1 MTAATKYLN
10 NGSILD
16 FCLVNVAKEKLM
28 TIQNTKAYSIGETID
43 WGTYLKSGNRIFIG
57 SNAAVPNALI
67 DDLIEHSA
75 GLHDIETVH
84 ILTLSENVWAK
95 PEHKDLF
102 KVNSLFIGGKNIRE
116 AVAEGRGDYT
126 PCFISDAPRLFNENS
141 LPLDAAL
148 IMVSPPDEYGYC
160 SLGVSVD
167 IVSAAVKAAKYVIA
181 QINPK
186 MPRTNGH
193 SFVHVN
199 QIHAWINAEQ
209 DLPEIIPPEVD
220 RRTEQIGQYVA
231 MLIENGATLQIG
243 IGKIPEAVLRYL
255 GNHKDLGIHSE
266 MISDGVVELMLKGVI
281 NNRKKTYHKGKAVAT
296 FCIGSQKVYDFVDGN
311 PHIEFYPSEH
321 VNSPVKIARND
332 KMVSINSAIE
342 VDLTGQVVSDSIGYQ
357 FYSGIGGQVDFIRG
371 ASLSK
376 DGMPVIA
383 LPSTTRDG
391 KISRIVAHITEGGG
405 VVTSRGHVSYVV
417 TEFGIASLQGK
428 SIRERALELI
438 KIAHPKFRD
447 KLLADVRKHYWVPEY
462 QESSPSSVP
471 ELGTIEM
478 KRFNF
483 ADINYT
489 LRPLAPADERKLQEF
504 FYSHNKETLIMR
516 YNHHMTQMTREK
528 SCNLVSVNQHVDLA
542 LCFTKKDSLGEA
554 IQAVARYYY
563 IEAANTG
570 ELAFVI
576 KESLRGRGM
585 ASTLL
590 EEMITIA
597 KIRQLDSLVAFVRRD
612 NASMLKVFEKAGFEH
627 QPSEE
632 FGEVSLKL
640 DLIADPATF
649 KTTQSKDIK

>member
-1 MTAATKYLN
+1 MSTYYEERD
-10 NGSILD
+10 SINWED
-16 FCLVNVAKEKLM
+16 
-28 TIQNTKAYSIGETID
+28 
-43 WGTYLKSGNRIFIG
+43 YLKSGNRIFIG

-67 DDLIEHSA
+67 DNLIANSNK
-75 GLHDIETVH
+75 LHDIETVH
-84 ILTLSENVWAK
+84 ILTLSDNVWAK
-95 PEHKDLF
+95 PEHKELF
-102 KVNSLFIGGKNIRE
+102 KINSLFIGGKNIRE
-116 AVAEGRGDYT
+116 AIAEGRGDYT
-126 PCFISDAPRLFNENS
+126 PCFISDIPRLFNENS

-193 SFVHVN
+193 SFVHLN
-199 QIHAWINAEQ
+199 QIHAWMNAEQ
-209 DLPEIIPPEVD
+209 ALPQIIPPVGD
-220 RRTEQIGQYVA
+220 RRTEQIGQYA
-231 MLIENGATLQIG
+231 SMLVENGATLQIG

-255 GNHKDLGIHSE
+255 ANHKDLGIHSE
-266 MISDGVVELMLKGVI
+266 MISDGVIDLMLKGVI
-281 NNRKKTYHKGKAVAT
+281 NNRKKTYHKGKAVVT
-296 FCIGSQKVYDFVDGN
+296 FCIGSQRLYDFVDGN

-321 VNSPVKIARND
+321 INSPVKIAKND

-376 DGMPVIA
+376 GGKPIIA
-383 LPSTTRDG
+383 LPSTTKDG
-391 KISRIVAHITEGGG
+391 KTSRIVAHITEGGG
-405 VVTSRGHVSYVV
+405 VVTSRGHVAFVV

-438 KIAHPKFRD
+438 RIAHPKFREQ
-447 KLLADVRKHYWVPEY
+447 LLADVRKHYWVPEY

-471 ELGTIEM
+471 ELGSVEL
-478 KRFNF
+478 KNF
-483 ADINYT
+483 TFASVDYT
-489 LRPLAPADERKLQEF
+489 LRPLSPADERKLQEF

-516 YNHHMTQMTREK
+516 YNHHVTQMTREK

-542 LCFTKKDSLGEA
+542 LCFTRKSYLGEA

-563 IEAANTG
+563 IENINSA
-570 ELAFVI
+570 EVAFVI

-590 EEMITIA
+590 GEMIAIA
-597 KIRQLDSLVAFVRRD
+597 RIRKLDSLVACVRRD
-612 NASMLKVFEKAGFEH
+612 NASMLKVFEKAGFVR
-627 QPSEE
+627 QPSED
-632 FGEVSLKL
+632 FDEVSLKL
-640 DLIADPATF
+640 SFT
-649 KTTQSKDIK
+649 

>member
-1 MTAATKYLN
+1 MLTNYEEHN
-10 NGSILD
+10 SINWED
-16 FCLVNVAKEKLM
+16 F
-28 TIQNTKAYSIGETID
+28 
-43 WGTYLKSGNRIFIG
+43 LKSGNRIFIG
-57 SNAAVPNALI
+57 SGAAVPNALI
-67 DDLIEHSA
+67 DDLIANSKQ
-75 GLHDIETVH
+75 LHDIETVH

-95 PEHKDLF
+95 AEHKDLF

-116 AVAEGRGDYT
+116 AIAEGRGDYT
-126 PCFISDAPRLFNENS
+126 PCFISDIPRLFNENS

-167 IVSAAVKAAKYVIA
+167 IVSSAVKAAKYVIA

-193 SFVHVN
+193 SFVHLN
-199 QIHAWINAEQ
+199 QIHAWINVAQ
-209 DLPEIIPPEVD
+209 DLPQIIPPEFD
-220 RRTEQIGQYVA
+220 RRTEQIGQYAA

-255 GNHKDLGIHSE
+255 ANHKDLGIHSE
-266 MISDGVVELMLKGVI
+266 MISDGIIDLMLKGAI
-281 NNRKKTYHKGKAVAT
+281 NNRKKTFHKGKAVVT
-296 FCIGSQKVYDFVDGN
+296 YCVGSQKVYDFVDGN

-321 VNSPVKIARND
+321 VNSPVNIARND
-332 KMVSINSAIE
+332 NMVSINSAIE

-357 FYSGIGGQVDFIRG
+357 FYSGIGGQVDFVRG
-371 ASLSK
+371 SSLSK
-376 DGMPVIA
+376 GGKPIIA

-438 KIAHPKFRD
+438 RIAHPKFRD
-447 KLLADVRKHYWVPEY
+447 QLLADVRKHYWVPEY

-471 ELGTIEM
+471 ELGDVELKKFT
-478 KRFNF
+478 F
-483 ADINYT
+483 ANIDYT
-489 LRPLAPADERKLQEF
+489 LRPLSPADERKLQEF

-516 YNHHMTQMTREK
+516 YNHHITQMTREK

-542 LCFTKKDSLGEA
+542 LCFTRKDYLGEA

-563 IEAANTG
+563 IESINSG
-570 ELAFVI
+570 EVAFVI

-590 EEMITIA
+590 GEMIAIA
-597 KIRQLDSLVAFVRRD
+597 KIRKLDSLVACVRRD
-612 NASMLKVFEKAGFEH
+612 NASMLKVFERAGFVR
-627 QPSEE
+627 QPSED
-632 FGEVSLKL
+632 FDEVSLKL
-640 DLIADPATF
+640 SLNESNERSNEI
-649 KTTQSKDIK
+649 

>member
-1 MTAATKYLN
+1 MSTQYEERDN
-10 NGSILD
+10 INWD
-16 FCLVNVAKEKLM
+16 
-28 TIQNTKAYSIGETID
+28 D
-43 WGTYLKSGNRIFIG
+43 YLKSGNRIFIG

-67 DDLIEHSA
+67 DNLIENSSQ
-75 GLHDIETVH
+75 LHDIETVH

-95 PEHKDLF
+95 AEHKDLF

-126 PCFISDAPRLFNENS
+126 PCFVSDIPRLFNENS

-193 SFVHVN
+193 SFVHMN
-199 QIHAWINAEQ
+199 QIHAWMNAEQ
-209 DLPEIIPPEVD
+209 ELPQIIQPQVD
-220 RRTEQIGQYVA
+220 RRTEQIGQYA
-231 MLIENGATLQIG
+231 SMLVENGATLQIG
-243 IGKIPEAVLRYL
+243 IGKIPEAVLKYL
-255 GNHKDLGIHSE
+255 ANHKDLGIHSE
-266 MISDGVVELMLKGVI
+266 MISDGVIDLMLSGVI
-281 NNRKKTYHKGKAVAT
+281 NNRKKTFHKGKSVIT
-296 FCIGSQKVYDFVDGN
+296 FCIGSQKLYDFVDGN

-321 VNSPVKIARND
+321 VNSPVRIAKND

-376 DGMPVIA
+376 GGKPIIA
-383 LPSTTRDG
+383 LPSTTKDG

-405 VVTSRGHVSYVV
+405 VVTSRGHVAYVV

-438 KIAHPKFRD
+438 RIAHPKFREQ
-447 KLLADVRKHYWVPEY
+447 LLADVRKHYWVPEY

-471 ELGTIEM
+471 ELGSVEM
-478 KRFNF
+478 KKYTF
-483 ADINYT
+483 ANVDYI
-489 LRPLAPADERKLQEF
+489 LRALAPADERKLQEF

-516 YNHHMTQMTREK
+516 YNHHITQMTREK

-542 LCFTKKDSLGEA
+542 LCFTRKDYLGEA

-563 IEAANTG
+563 IESINSA
-570 ELAFVI
+570 EVAFVI

-590 EEMITIA
+590 GEMIAIA
-597 KIRQLDSLVAFVRRD
+597 KIRKLDSLVACVRRD
-612 NASMLKVFEKAGFEH
+612 NASMLKVFERSGFIR
-627 QPSEE
+627 QPSED
-632 FGEVSLKL
+632 FDEVSLKL
-640 DLIADPATF
+640 SLLEAE
-649 KTTQSKDIK
+649 

>member
-1 MTAATKYLN
+1 MSTQYEERD
-10 NGSILD
+10 SINWED
-16 FCLVNVAKEKLM
+16 
-28 TIQNTKAYSIGETID
+28 
-43 WGTYLKSGNRIFIG
+43 YLKSGNRIFIG
-57 SNAAVPNALI
+57 SGAAVPNALI
-67 DDLIEHSA
+67 DNLIENSKK
-75 GLHDIETVH
+75 LHDIETVH
-84 ILTLSENVWAK
+84 ILTFSENVWAK
-95 PEHKDLF
+95 AEHRDLF

-116 AVAEGRGDYT
+116 AIAEGRGDYT
-126 PCFISDAPRLFNENS
+126 PCFISDIPRLFNENS
-141 LPLDAAL
+141 LPLDVAL

-167 IVSAAVKAAKYVIA
+167 IVSSAVKAAKYVIA

-193 SFVHVN
+193 SFVHLN
-199 QIHAWINAEQ
+199 QIHAWMNVAQ
-209 DLPEIIPPEVD
+209 DLPQIIPPEVD
-220 RRTEQIGQYVA
+220 KRTEQIGQYVA
-231 MLIENGATLQIG
+231 MLVENESTLQIG

-255 GNHKDLGIHSE
+255 ANHKDLGIHSE
-266 MISDGVVELMLKGVI
+266 MISDGVIDLMLKGVI
-281 NNRKKTYHKGKAVAT
+281 NNRRKTFHKGKAVVT
-296 FCIGSQKVYDFVDGN
+296 YCVGSQKVYDFVNGN

-321 VNSPVKIARND
+321 VNSPVNIARND
-332 KMVSINSAIE
+332 NMVSINSAIE

-376 DGMPVIA
+376 GGKPIIA

-391 KISRIVAHITEGGG
+391 SISRIVAHITEGGG

-438 KIAHPKFRD
+438 RIAHPKFREQ
-447 KLLADVRKHYWVPEY
+447 LLADVRKHYWVPEY

-471 ELGTIEM
+471 ELGDIEM
-478 KRFNF
+478 KKFTF
-483 ADINYT
+483 ANVNYI
-489 LRPLAPADERKLQEF
+489 LRPLSPSDERKLQEF

-516 YNHHMTQMTREK
+516 YNHHITQMTREK

-542 LCFTKKDSLGEA
+542 LCFTRKDYLGEA

-563 IEAANTG
+563 IESINSG
-570 ELAFVI
+570 EVAFVI

-590 EEMITIA
+590 GEMIAIA
-597 KIRQLDSLVAFVRRD
+597 KIRKLDSLVACVRRD
-612 NASMLKVFEKAGFEH
+612 NASMLKVFEKAGFVR
-627 QPSEE
+627 QPSED
-632 FGEVSLKL
+632 FDEVSLKL
-640 DLIADPATF
+640 SLSDNLHQG
-649 KTTQSKDIK
+649 KHEE